1 MISEKEHIQ
10 SEFIEL
16 TNELKKLRF
25 QVGDTQWKSF
35 FVENPE
41 FKEEIDDLI
50 TLYKQDPDPKK
61 AEVLYFLGIFDLA
74 EPKVT
79 HADLF
84 DPSKINI

>member
-1 MISEKEHIQ
+1 MISEKEHIE
-10 SEFIEL
+10 SEFQEL

-25 QVGDTQWKSF
+25 QVGDAQWKSF

-41 FKEEIDDLI
+41 FKEEVDDLI

-61 AEVLYFLGIFDLA
+61 AEVLYYLDIFDLA

-79 HADLF
+79 HSDLF
-84 DPSKINI
+84 DPNEINI

>member
-1 MISEKEHIQ
+1 MISEKEHIE
-10 SEFIEL
+10 SEFQEL

-25 QVGDTQWKSF
+25 QVGDAQWKSF

-50 TLYKQDPDPKK
+50 TLYKQNPEPKK
-61 AEVLYFLGIFDLA
+61 AEVLYYLGIFDLA

-79 HADLF
+79 HSDLF
-84 DPSKINI
+84 DPNEINI

>member
-1 MISEKEHIQ
+1 MISQEEQIQ

-25 QVGDTQWKSF
+25 QVGEKQWKSF

-41 FKEEIDDLI
+41 FKEEVDDLI
-50 TLYKQDPDPKK
+50 TLYKQNPDPKK
-61 AEVLYFLGIFDLA
+61 AEVLYYLGIFEIA

-79 HADLF
+79 HPDLF
-84 DPSKINI
+84 DPNEINI